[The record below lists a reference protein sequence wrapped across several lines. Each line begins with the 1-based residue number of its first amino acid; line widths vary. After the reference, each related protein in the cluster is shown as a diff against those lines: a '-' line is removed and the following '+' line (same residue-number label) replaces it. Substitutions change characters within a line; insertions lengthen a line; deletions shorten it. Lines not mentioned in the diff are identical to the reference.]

1 MNESERQGP
10 VTRRFADRGR
20 SRVNTLLLPGND
32 RGQEQPIGIWGI
44 YITFHFRCLSAYLHL
59 LLNLQYPP
67 PKDPPT
73 KESRVS
79 DILYRL
85 ATEYTILDQ
94 VTGVRTAKT
103 NTKAKNTKPSEIKIV
118 DGRDPVDIALT
129 GFNLRDAQQQASQL
143 SKEFI
148 KGKRKIFDKFA
159 ANDALNKN
167 RRNAW
172 LDHTRESS
180 LL

>member
-1 MNESERQGP
+1 MQCH
-10 VTRRFADRGR
+10 
-20 SRVNTLLLPGND
+20 
-32 RGQEQPIGIWGI
+32 IWGQK
-44 YITFHFRCLSAYLHL
+44 TPFKH
-59 LLNLQYPP
+59 
-67 PKDPPT
+67 
-73 KESRVS
+73 
-79 DILYRL
+79 ILYTL